1 MRGYD
6 SHLIFSELDKSDV
19 KISVIPD
26 GLEKYMALLLNKNVF
41 CIDSTQFMN
50 FSLDKLVKNLS
61 DEDFKYLVEEFGS
74 ENLELL
80 KQKDAYP
87 YEYMN
92 SFERFNKK
100 KLPARK
106 YLYSSS
112 KDGKISDGKISDGH
126 ISVKYYL
133 NCEKIWNKFEMK
145 NMGDYRDHYLKKD
158 VLLMADVFE
167 KFINTCLNLFGLDP
181 CDYFSS
187 PGLGWDAMLKMTG
200 VKLEKISDI
209 DKYLFIE
216 KGQRRGIPYIA
227 KRYAKANNEYMNYY
241 DPKNR
246 QHL

>member
-41 CIDSTQFMN
+41 FIDSTQFMN

-158 VLLMADVFE
+158 VLLSADVFE
-167 KFINTCLNLFGLDP
+167 KFIDTCLKYFGLDP
-181 CDYFSS
+181 CHYFSS
-187 PGLGWDAMLKMTG
+187 PGLSWDTMLKMTDL
-200 VKLEKISDI
+200 KLEKISDI
-209 DKYLFIE
+209 D
-216 KGQRRGIPYIA
+216 
-227 KRYAKANNEYMNYY
+227 
-241 DPKNR
+241 
-246 QHL
+246 

>member
-6 SHLIFSELDKSDV
+6 SHLILSELDKSDV

-41 CIDSTQFMN
+41 FIDSTQFMN

-100 KLPARK
+100 NCLLENICTALPRMEKLVM
-106 YLYSSS
+106 
-112 KDGKISDGKISDGH
+112 
-126 ISVKYYL
+126 VKYQT
-133 NCEKIWNKFEMK
+133 
-145 NMGDYRDHYLKKD
+145 
-158 VLLMADVFE
+158 V
-167 KFINTCLNLFGLDP
+167 T
-181 CDYFSS
+181 
-187 PGLGWDAMLKMTG
+187 
-200 VKLEKISDI
+200 
-209 DKYLFIE
+209 
-216 KGQRRGIPYIA
+216 
-227 KRYAKANNEYMNYY
+227 
-241 DPKNR
+241 
-246 QHL
+246 

>member
-41 CIDSTQFMN
+41 FIDSTQFMN

-92 SFERFNKK
+92 SFGRFN
-100 KLPARK
+100 
-106 YLYSSS
+106 
-112 KDGKISDGKISDGH
+112 
-126 ISVKYYL
+126 
-133 NCEKIWNKFEMK
+133 
-145 NMGDYRDHYLKKD
+145 
-158 VLLMADVFE
+158 
-167 KFINTCLNLFGLDP
+167 
-181 CDYFSS
+181 
-187 PGLGWDAMLKMTG
+187 
-200 VKLEKISDI
+200 
-209 DKYLFIE
+209 
-216 KGQRRGIPYIA
+216 
-227 KRYAKANNEYMNYY
+227 
-241 DPKNR
+241 
-246 QHL
+246 